1 MIEERPAPDDVGD
14 GVPVD
19 GLVDEPADRRGRRGV
34 SPVWRVA
41 AVVLVLLSGVAVGAW
56 LSERGRADDAEAT
69 VESSVAAQ
77 TAASTFVQKLLTYD
91 FDALDEQRDAV
102 SELSTDR
109 FRDEFLAAFTDDLRA
124 AIEQEEASSSATVI
138 DVFQTPDGDGRA
150 RAVVHVESELVSG
163 QGVETS
169 LESYLLVTLIERDGR
184 WLVDEMVS
192 LGSREQGGGS

>member
-1 MIEERPAPDDVGD
+1 MTDERPEPDGD
-14 GVPVD
+14 SGTD
-19 GLVDEPADRRGRRGV
+19 ADAGEMSPRTGV
-34 SPVWRVA
+34 SPVWRMV
-41 AVVLVLLSGVAVGAW
+41 AVVLVLLSGVAFGGW

-91 FDALDEQRDAV
+91 FDALEEQREAV
-102 SELSTDR
+102 SELSTER

-138 DVFQTPDGDGRA
+138 DVFQTSDGDGRA
-150 RAVVHVESELVSG
+150 RAVVHVESQLVSG
-163 QGVETS
+163 QGADTS
-169 LESYLLVTLIERDGR
+169 LESYLLVTLVEREGR
-184 WLVDEMVS
+184 WLVDEMTS